1 MHAFADNKLREGHHS
16 PQGHN
21 ANTMAQ
27 SRDNI
32 KQAHPSTDLML
43 VAPHTHRS
51 NMEAPAA
58 SGAEYL
64 KHGQFKLRYVKH
76 GLDLTDLV

>member
-1 MHAFADNKLREGHHS
+1 
-16 PQGHN
+16 
-21 ANTMAQ
+21 MAQ

-32 KQAHPSTDLML
+32 RQAHPSTDLML
-43 VAPHTHRS
+43 LTPHTHRS

-58 SGAEYL
+58 KGAEYL
-64 KHGQFKLRYVKH
+64 KDRQFKLRCVKY